1 MEKQNNKA
9 LPTSPLG
16 GTEGGFK
23 LIALDLDGTLT
34 NDRKEITPQT
44 FDALMQV
51 QSQGKKS
58 ENASP
63 HASQGVRLVLAS
75 GRPPYGMRPLA
86 RQLHMEQYGGI
97 ILCYNGGHVEDC
109 ATGEVYVERQL
120 PEDVLPLLHHFQEES
135 GMTLMTYYEDKIYT
149 EHPDDQYVGISA
161 YNNKMQV
168 VGVKNF
174 ITDTPRP
181 LNKCLMVGP
190 HDKQVVWE
198 SKIREATKEHLYVCH
213 STPYFIEILPQGID
227 KGPSLVRL
235 CERLGISPT
244 EMMTFGD
251 SNNDVQM
258 LQLAGIGV
266 AMGNSEED
274 IQQVADFVT
283 LDNNSDGVAH
293 ALKHF
298 GLI

>member
-1 MEKQNNKA
+1 MI
-9 LPTSPLG
+9 
-16 GTEGGFK
+16 K

-34 NDRKEITPQT
+34 DDKKDITPLT
-44 FDALMQV
+44 LEALMQV
-51 QSQGKKS
+51 QRQGR
-58 ENASP
+58 ENEYGNP
-63 HASQGVRLVLAS
+63 HAPQGVRVVLAS

-120 PEDVLPLLHHFQEES
+120 PEGLLPMLHRFQEES

-149 EHPDDQYVGISA
+149 EHPADEYVGISA

-198 SKIREATKEHLYVCH
+198 KKIQEATSDQLYVCH
-213 STPYFIEILPQGID
+213 STPYFIEILPKGID
-227 KGPSLVRL
+227 KGPSLVSL
-235 CERLGISPT
+235 CQRLGISSS

-251 SNNDVQM
+251 SNNDKQM
-258 LQLAGIGV
+258 IQLAGIGV
-266 AMGNSEED
+266 AMGNADDD
-274 IQQVADFVT
+274 IKQVADFIT
-283 LDNNSDGVAH
+283 LDNNSDGVAY

-298 GLI
+298 GLIQD

>member
-1 MEKQNNKA
+1 MI
-9 LPTSPLG
+9 
-16 GTEGGFK
+16 K

-34 NDRKEITPQT
+34 DDKKDITPLT
-44 FDALMQV
+44 LEALMQV
-51 QSQGKKS
+51 QRQGR
-58 ENASP
+58 ENEYGNP
-63 HASQGVRLVLAS
+63 HAPQGVRVVLAS

-109 ATGEVYVERQL
+109 ATGKVYVERQL
-120 PEDVLPLLHHFQEES
+120 PEGILPMLHRFQEES

-149 EHPDDQYVGISA
+149 EHPADEYVGISA

-198 SKIREATKEHLYVCH
+198 KKIQEATSDQLYVCH
-213 STPYFIEILPQGID
+213 STPYFIEILPKGID

-235 CERLGISPT
+235 CQRLDISPS

-251 SNNDVQM
+251 SNNDKQM
-258 LQLAGIGV
+258 IQLAGIGV
-266 AMGNSEED
+266 AMGNADDD
-274 IQQVADFVT
+274 IKQVADFIT
-283 LDNNSDGVAH
+283 LDNNSDGVAY

-298 GLI
+298 GLIQD